1 MTDWLYFFANRPNN
15 MDFRQ
20 ILQYLMDYATKD
32 HHTAGFG

>member
-1 MTDWLYFFANRPNN
+1 MTDSPYKFANRPND

-20 ILQYLMDYATKD
+20 ILQYLMHYATKD